1 MAFKPIPIGVENF
14 KRLIDDGYYYVDKT
28 LMIKDVIEC
37 KGMVKLFTRPRRF
50 GKTLNMSM
58 IQHYF
63 EKTDVDNSY
72 LFEGLN
78 ISKAG
83 EKYKSYMGQYPVIT
97 LSLKSMK
104 QKNFEDAFFLYK
116 KMISDEFDR
125 HSYVLDSDKI
135 SAEDKE
141 EFRLI
146 RGRKAE
152 DKLYNASLKFLC
164 QCLKKCHDKNTII
177 LIDEYD
183 VPLESAYFGGFYD
196 EMVNLIR
203 SVFESAL
210 KTNDSLEFGILTGC
224 LRISKESIFTGLNNL
239 KVLSIT
245 TNDFSEYFGFTTDE
259 VKEITDYYG
268 ISERFDDIKDWYD
281 GYLFGNTEIYNPWSI
296 INFVYDSR
304 SDHNVIIQPYWSNTS
319 SNDIIR
325 ELIFNG
331 GEETKSIIQELMNG
345 KSIKKPIYEDITYR
359 NVDINTDYIWSF
371 LLFTGYLKQINS
383 YLDGV
388 TVYSEMVI
396 PNKEIQSIYANTI
409 MQWFKERVR
418 TDGTGELFNAVISG
432 DTEKFASELNGWLR
446 RTISYNDNYES
457 FYHGFL
463 MGLLLGSNEY
473 TIKSNRE
480 NGNGRTD
487 IVICEFQTRRLAVI
501 IEIKVAGRFKE
512 LNDKCDEALQQIED
526 RNYEA
531 DLIDDGYENIVKY
544 GVAFCSE
551 KICRIKKK

>member
-14 KRLIDDGYYYVDKT
+14 KRLIDDGYYYIDKT
-28 LMIKDVIEC
+28 LMIKDVIES

-63 EKTDVDNSY
+63 EKSEADNSY

-104 QKNFEDAFFLYK
+104 QKSFEDAFFLYK

-135 SAEDKE
+135 SYEDKE

-239 KVLSIT
+239 DVYSII
-245 TNDFSEYFGFTTDE
+245 NNEFSTAFGFTENE
-259 VKEITDYYG
+259 VAEITSNYG
-268 ISERFDDIKDWYD
+268 ISQKNADVKDWYD
-281 GYLFGNTEIYNPWSI
+281 GYKFGENDIYNPWS
-296 INFVYDSR
+296 VLKYVKA
-304 SDHNVIIQPYWSNTS
+304 VIGGDATPLLPYWSNTS

-345 KSIKKPIYEDITYR
+345 NSIKKPIYEDITYR

-371 LLFTGYLKQINS
+371 LLFTGYLKQVSFCLEGETIF
-383 YLDGV
+383 
-388 TVYSEMVI
+388 SEMII
-396 PNKEIQSIYANTI
+396 PNREIRSIYTNTI

-418 TDGTGELFNAVISG
+418 TDGTGDLFEAIISG
-432 DTEKFASELNGWLR
+432 DTEAFEDKVNDWLLE
-446 RTISYNDNYES
+446 TISYFDSHENY
-457 FYHGFL
+457 YHGFL
-463 MGLLLGSNEY
+463 TGLIVGRKGY
-473 TIKSNRE
+473 TVKSNRE
-480 NGNGRTD
+480 SGRGRSD
-487 IVICEFQTRRLAVI
+487 IVICEYQTRRLAVI

-512 LNDKCDEALQQIED
+512 LSEKCDEALKQIED

-531 DLIDDGYENIVKY
+531 DLIDDGYENVMKY